1 MGSNRG
7 RQVTFEKVLGMM
19 EDMWLMMDDSQ
30 FLTIVETGTIRYD
43 VPLPYPD
50 GHSAL
55 LFGKFV
61 AEKGGNFYSIDNDK
75 EAVKVCQRIM
85 DREYPEAKNIHI
97 VHSDSVK
104 FLEKFGWPIDVLYL
118 DSANDAKLILNEA
131 KTAISNLH
139 RNSII
144 LIDDVT
150 ALQSGMALRKGK
162 LVIPYLEKQGW
173 VSIMTLYQALYVRE
187 NSDWATN
194 GL

>member
-19 EDMWLMMDDSQ
+19 EDMRLMMNDSQ
-30 FLTIVETGTIRYD
+30 SLTIVETGTIRYD
-43 VPLPYPD
+43 VPPPYPD
-50 GHSAL
+50 GHSAR

-97 VHSDSVK
+97 VHSDSLK
-104 FLEKFGWPIDVLYL
+104 FLENFGWPIDVLYL

-150 ALQSGMALRKGK
+150 AHHSGMALRKGE

-173 VSIMTLYQALYVRE
+173 ISVITLYQALYVRE